1 MGEGSRNFLEQFFFR
16 IVIFNGQ
23 QPWRPDGQHGPGQP
37 AIKKYFLS
45 KTYKRK
51 EGAILRL
58 SNYSRLKRKNK
69 YIVLPI

>member
-37 AIKKYFLS
+37 EIKK

-51 EGAILRL
+51 VGAILRL
-58 SNYSRLKRKNK
+58 PNYSRLKRKNK
-69 YIVLPI
+69 YIVLLI